1 MTRQRLPA
9 EVTSIS
15 PFDLHIGARLRMKAH
30 STQLCKL
37 MRMKGPL

>member
-15 PFDLHIGARLRMKAH
+15 LFDLQIGVRLRMNAH
-30 STQLCKL
+30 YTQLCKL